1 MKLVVRINADLR
13 QFIAVCLLMCL
24 PCSYLHYVFAHKRSK
39 PPARA
44 VANSC
49 ASRRLSWGLP
59 TRAVVLELSLQ
70 YFYLHFSNA
79 MTCAASAAPAGCSP
93 VIAPRQAVTELL
105 R

>member
-1 MKLVVRINADLR
+1 MKLVVRINANLR
-13 QFIAVCLLMCL
+13 QIIAVCLLMCL

-39 PPARA
+39 PPARD
-44 VANSC
+44 VTNSC
-49 ASRRLSWGLP
+49 ASRRLSWGPP
-59 TRAVVLELSLQ
+59 TRAVVLKLSLQ

-79 MTCAASAAPAGCSP
+79 MTCAASAAPAGCNP